1 MLNNKESIFSI
12 MLKFLTLFQLDMNVK
27 LNLLH
32 GKLEYIII
40 HSISNKCNR
49 FAESLE
55 SWG

>member
-1 MLNNKESIFSI
+1 

-49 FAESLE
+49 FTESLE